1 MSNEKVAVKFTKSWR
16 GYSAGEVACFGE
28 VAAGDLVKGK
38 VAELVKA
45 GKAPDKPAAPAPAG
59 KGGGKG
65 SGKGGA
71 AKAGSGEAAPE
82 PGAPVDTPPNPDT
95 PLADE
100 EPGDDDEKKP

>member
-1 MSNEKVAVKFTKSWR
+1 MSNKKVAVTFTKSWR

-45 GKAPDKPAAPAPAG
+45 GKAPDKPAASASTG

-65 SGKGGA
+65 KGSGKG
-71 AKAGSGEAAPE
+71 GSGEAAPE
-82 PGAPVDTPPNPDT
+82 PGAPVDTPPAPDT
-95 PLADE
+95 PPADE
-100 EPGDDDEKKP
+100 EPGDDDEPKP

>member
-38 VAELVKA
+38 VAELVKGGGSA
-45 GKAPDKPAAPAPAG
+45 VKPVASAPAG

-71 AKAGSGEAAPE
+71 AKAGNGEASPP
-82 PGAPVDTPPNPDT
+82 PGADDDTPPSPDT
-95 PLADE
+95 PPADE
-100 EPGDDDEKKP
+100 EPGDDEQKP

>member
-38 VAELVKA
+38 VAELVK
-45 GKAPDKPAAPAPAG
+45 GGSAASVTAG

-71 AKAGSGEAAPE
+71 VKAGSGEASPTSGAGDDAQPAP
-82 PGAPVDTPPNPDT
+82 GTPP
-95 PLADE
+95 ADE
-100 EPGDDDEKKP
+100 EPGADDEPKP

>member
-45 GKAPDKPAAPAPAG
+45 GKAPDKPAASAPTG

-65 SGKGGA
+65 KGSGKG
-71 AKAGSGEAAPE
+71 GSGEAAPE
-82 PGAPVDTPPNPDT
+82 PGAPVDTPPAPDT
-95 PLADE
+95 PPADE
-100 EPGDDDEKKP
+100 EPGDDDEPKP

>member
-45 GKAPDKPAAPAPAG
+45 GKAPDKPAASAPTV
-59 KGGGKG
+59 KGGGKGKG
-65 SGKGGA
+65 SGKG
-71 AKAGSGEAAPE
+71 GSGEAAPE
-82 PGAPVDTPPNPDT
+82 PGAPVDTPPAPDT
-95 PLADE
+95 QPADE
-100 EPGDDDEKKP
+100 EPGDDDELKP